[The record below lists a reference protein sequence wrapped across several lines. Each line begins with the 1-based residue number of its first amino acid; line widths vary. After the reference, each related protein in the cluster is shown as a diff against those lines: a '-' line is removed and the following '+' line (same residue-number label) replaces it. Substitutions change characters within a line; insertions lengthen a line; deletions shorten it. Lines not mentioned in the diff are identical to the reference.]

1 MGRKGASAGRNSAR
15 CAVFYL
21 VGQFAARLL
30 RGRPILRRGKMT
42 TATASKETPSVPWWL
57 VLLQGIALIIL
68 GLLLLTNPAMT
79 TLVLIQ
85 FLGIYWLVGGIFE
98 LVRMFIDHRQW
109 GWKLFSGILGIIAGI
124 LILQHPLWSTLLVPA
139 TLVWLLGIFGIVM
152 GCISLFQAFKGAG
165 WGVGILGVLSII
177 FGLYLLANTFIS
189 TLSLPWV
196 VGLFALIGG
205 AVAIWNSFKVR
216 KEQKA

>member
-1 MGRKGASAGRNSAR
+1 
-15 CAVFYL
+15 
-21 VGQFAARLL
+21 
-30 RGRPILRRGKMT
+30 MT